1 MSNTTDGVRPT
12 GAGAAPGATKRDYLP
27 AERQDMILSLLTR
40 QNVAT
45 VQELAALLNTSDI
58 TIRRDLTTLADAG
71 LLRRI
76 RGGAMSVRD
85 AQPAQRGG
93 RTAASA
99 GTAGTAASAATGGS
113 VSHGGG
119 HGMSAAAS
127 TAHAGGTTHDDY
139 VDDPFAPNGTDGPI
153 SVIGEYGPGQL
164 GAAADI
170 GAGSFAAHDG
180 IAANARLPHVGTGL
194 PYGLG
199 TRGRS
204 GDDATDALAA
214 LAGRS
219 IGVML
224 PEPSFFW
231 PSVIEQMRTLAAHA
245 QITLNVRESSYN
257 GDIHEERILDEFA
270 ADPNM
275 CGLVVAPTSEP
286 TVSQR
291 TWDWISTSP
300 LPVTVV
306 ERDQP
311 VIGDYYVDSVRTNHP
326 YGVRKAA
333 THFIQHGHTNIAAA
347 FTNTPTS
354 DVILAGWLQVV
365 HDVPDINGTLVFDGV
380 QPYDAPG
387 VEEIVERILG
397 SSTTAVLVHSDYL
410 AIALAQALEKAGK
423 RVPEDISMISIDGYA
438 TLSSRPL
445 TVLRSSPR
453 DLAEA
458 ALRTLVERILNPERA
473 TRHVF
478 VDPQLIDRGSVV
490 DRA

>member
-1 MSNTTDGVRPT
+1 MSNTTDGARQT
-12 GAGAAPGATKRDYLP
+12 GAGAASGATKRDYLP

-85 AQPAQRGG
+85 AQPARGV
-93 RTAASA
+93 RANVASVGA
-99 GTAGTAASAATGGS
+99 DGTATGGVAGTS
-113 VSHGGG
+113 NAPG
-119 HGMSAAAS
+119 ATT
-127 TAHAGGTTHDDY
+127 TAHAGSAPHDDY
-139 VDDPFAPNGTDGPI
+139 IDDPFGPNGTDGPI
-153 SVIGEYGPGQL
+153 GVIGEYGPGSL
-164 GAAADI
+164 GATAN
-170 GAGSFAAHDG
+170 AGGNSFAAHDG
-180 IAANARLPHVGTGL
+180 TAANARIPHSGL

-199 TRGRS
+199 AHGRG
-204 GDDATDALAA
+204 GDDAADALAA

-365 HDVPDINGTLVFDGV
+365 HDVPDINGTLVFDSV

-387 VEEIVERILG
+387 VEEIVERILD